1 MHPKIIFS
9 FKVRLLMQISNTVT
23 CVSYLLLLVLN
34 PVTYGK
40 TPFSLFTV
48 PVRSR
53 RFSLQELHSQHF
65 PGQTFFI
72 FILSKFWN
80 IAAVQ
85 SMLYCLR
92 CCLECAFPWLSTI
105 CLIHVG
111 HIFFHPWFWVIISTV
126 YYPHCCIR
134 NYLIPRYKMDI
145 TCVKCNPL
153 VPTCMSFFFC

>member
-9 FKVRLLMQISNTVT
+9 FKVWLLMQISNTVT
-23 CVSYLLLLVLN
+23 FVSYLLLLVLN

-85 SMLYCLR
+85 SIWYCLR
-92 CCLECAFPWLSTI
+92 CCLFSVHSRGFQPY
-105 CLIHVG
+105 V
-111 HIFFHPWFWVIISTV
+111 WFMWVIFSST
-126 YYPHCCIR
+126 HGFELSFLLSII
-134 NYLIPRYKMDI
+134 LTAALGTIWFQGTKWI
-145 TCVKCNPL
+145 LL
-153 VPTCMSFFFC
+153 V